1 MLLTTTT
8 FECTEATGPKFWVAW
23 TAPGPNLT
31 NQQYSYITPS
41 YVVSTGQQNLEV
53 YDTEEELSARVD
65 ELKGEVGW
73 YMNPEN
79 RIPHP
84 PNPNVWENE
93 DLEP

>member
-8 FECTEATGPKFWVAW
+8 FECTEATGPKFWLAW
-23 TAPGPNLT
+23 TAPDTDLT

-53 YDTEEELSARVD
+53 FDTEAELAARVD
-65 ELKGEVGW
+65 ALKGESVW
-73 YMNPEN
+73 YMNPDN

-84 PNPNVWENE
+84 PNPNAW
-93 DLEP
+93 